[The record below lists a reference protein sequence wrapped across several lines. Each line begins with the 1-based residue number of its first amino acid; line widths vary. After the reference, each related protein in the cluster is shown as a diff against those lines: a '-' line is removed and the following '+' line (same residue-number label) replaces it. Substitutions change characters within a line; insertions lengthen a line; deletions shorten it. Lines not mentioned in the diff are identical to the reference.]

1 MSGSSDTT
9 PTQYLSFQFAS
20 RACVLPQ
27 RLIVCVELHLKY
39 KRPKQQGCFIKQA
52 LHLYTP

>member
-1 MSGSSDTT
+1 MSGSSDTP